1 VQIGLELA
9 APGYRHRAAR
19 IYLSILRSLS
29 HASIAV
35 ITQPIPYPESKIIRI
50 RIALLSRDGSLLRGN
65 RIQDSHIAKNTALAG
80 LYGILDTVT
89 VDLRASPEEEA
100 FRLEAREW
108 FGDNFVDPFDALRGR
123 GGQADEELWDL
134 SVAWERHLASHGWLG
149 LGWPTEFGGKGA
161 GPMQQVIFQE
171 EYARSGAPPRITH
184 LGEMMLGPTL
194 IHLGSTELQQRFLPG
209 ILAVDDLW
217 CQGYSE
223 PDAGSD
229 LAGVRT
235 KAELVGDEWVITGQK
250 TWTSLAHHA
259 DFCFVLCRTDPN
271 THRHGG
277 ISYLLVPMNQAEIT
291 VRSIRQISGATEFND
306 VFFDGARAPAD
317 WIVGPVNG
325 GWGIAMATL
334 GFERSRRL
342 ASFPGMHAEFQ
353 RVLKTAQTRN
363 KVVDPVIRDRLA
375 QSYVE
380 LMVMRATNLRTIS
393 AMSSNGSPGAAASI
407 GKLFWSL
414 WHQELTEIALDIEGM
429 SGIAGGGVTN
439 HSSNQAMFLHARAET
454 IYAGSS
460 EIQRNILG
468 ERVLG
473 LPKD

>member
-1 VQIGLELA
+1 
-9 APGYRHRAAR
+9 
-19 IYLSILRSLS
+19 
-29 HASIAV
+29 
-35 ITQPIPYPESKIIRI
+35 
-50 RIALLSRDGSLLRGN
+50 
-65 RIQDSHIAKNTALAG
+65 
-80 LYGILDTVT
+80 
-89 VDLRASPEEEA
+89 VDLKPSPEEEE
-100 FRLEAREW
+100 FRLEIRDW
-108 FGDNFVDPFDALRGR
+108 FVDNFVEPFDALRGR

-134 SVAWERHLASHGWLG
+134 SVAWERHLAANDWLG
-149 LGWPTEFGGKGA
+149 LGWPVEFGGRGA

-194 IHLGSTELQQRFLPG
+194 IHLGTPELQKRFLPG
-209 ILAVDDLW
+209 ILSVEHLW

-229 LAGVRT
+229 LAAVRT
-235 KAELVGDEWVITGQK
+235 KAELDGDEWVITGQK

-259 DFCFVLCRTDPN
+259 DYCFVLCRTDSQ
-271 THRHGG
+271 THRHAG
-277 ISYLLVPMNQAEIT
+277 ISYLLVPMKQPEIT
-291 VRSIRQISGATEFND
+291 VRSIRQISGNTEFND
-306 VFFDGARAPAD
+306 VFFDGARTPAD
-317 WIVGPVNG
+317 WIVGAVDG
-325 GWGIAMATL
+325 GWSVAMATL

-342 ASFPGMHAEFQ
+342 ASFPGMHAEYQ
-353 RVLKTAQTRN
+353 RVLALAQDRN
-363 KVVDPVIRDRLA
+363 KSDDPMIRDRLA

-380 LMVMRATNLRTIS
+380 LMVMRATNLRTLS
-393 AMSSNGSPGAAASI
+393 AMTTNGSPGAVASI

-414 WHQELTEIALDIEGM
+414 WHQRLTEIALDIEGM
-429 SGIAGGGVTN
+429 SGLVGSED
-439 HSSNQAMFLHARAET
+439 HSSNQAVFLHSRSES